1 MERIIIKLVAT
12 IVVVFG
18 VVLCFTNILDMVV
31 TGTLVKKEKEEK
43 ECSKDL

>member
-1 MERIIIKLVAT
+1 MERIIIKLVVT
-12 IVVVFG
+12 IAMVFG
-18 VVLCFTNILDMVV
+18 MVLCFTNILDMIV